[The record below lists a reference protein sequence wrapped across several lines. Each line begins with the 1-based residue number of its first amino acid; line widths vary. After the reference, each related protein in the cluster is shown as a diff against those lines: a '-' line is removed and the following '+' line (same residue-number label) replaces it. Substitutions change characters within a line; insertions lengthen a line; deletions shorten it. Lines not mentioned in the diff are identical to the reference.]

1 MKATP
6 FDVRPIAIADVDALR
21 AFLSRIPDGDKT
33 FFKENVD
40 DADTVQE
47 WVADRRGRRLL
58 AFDGAEVAGYVAVI
72 PGIGWSDHVGELR
85 LVVDPTRRR
94 NGLGRK
100 LAQLGLVEALRLGL
114 RKVIVEV
121 VTDQQATI
129 QLFDSLGFEGEAML
143 REHVRNRD
151 GEYRDLLVLAH
162 AAQDMWDLMAT
173 TGIDEA
179 LGH

>member
-1 MKATP
+1 M
-6 FDVRPIAIADVDALR
+6 
-21 AFLSRIPDGDKT
+21 
-33 FFKENVD
+33 
-40 DADTVQE
+40 
-47 WVADRRGRRLL
+47 
-58 AFDGAEVAGYVAVI
+58 AVI

-121 VTDQQATI
+121 VTDQEATI

>member
-21 AFLSRIPDGDKT
+21 AFFSRIPDGDKT

-94 NGLGRK
+94 SGAVSARS
-100 LAQLGLVEALRLGL
+100 QLS
-114 RKVIVEV
+114 
-121 VTDQQATI
+121 TP
-129 QLFDSLGFEGEAML
+129 M
-143 REHVRNRD
+143 
-151 GEYRDLLVLAH
+151 
-162 AAQDMWDLMAT
+162 
-173 TGIDEA
+173 TGNPNA
-179 LGH
+179 NTRPST